1 MIEQSRGQA
10 GIGPRLYLPS
20 LKMRRRRYT
29 RVCKV
34 RLMQCVLS
42 ADWLQ
47 EPDISRTNPS
57 FVVGCEAPS
66 VPGVFGVYECV
77 CVRCVRVCAR
87 AGACSCTCTDFTAKW
102 EPAFLRQAGLR
113 IRVQLFQRHA
123 LGGRFAAHLLK
134 LRHQVAYQ
142 QLRPFPIALNHVFC
156 TPPSIRPA
164 RKLRT
169 DLSPRFSSPARK
181 MRIVPICE
189 KAAEVGEV
197 GRL

>member
-1 MIEQSRGQA
+1 M
-10 GIGPRLYLPS
+10 
-20 LKMRRRRYT
+20 
-29 RVCKV
+29 CKV
-34 RLMQCVLS
+34 RVMQCVLS

-47 EPDISRTNPS
+47 EPDINRTNPS

-77 CVRCVRVCAR
+77 CVRGVRVCAR

-169 DLSPRFSSPARK
+169 DVSPRAIRRPVSPSRPRTAPSWSGTGLSRPRNCRLPHALPVQVLDDC
-181 MRIVPICE
+181 MIVP
-189 KAAEVGEV
+189 
-197 GRL
+197 